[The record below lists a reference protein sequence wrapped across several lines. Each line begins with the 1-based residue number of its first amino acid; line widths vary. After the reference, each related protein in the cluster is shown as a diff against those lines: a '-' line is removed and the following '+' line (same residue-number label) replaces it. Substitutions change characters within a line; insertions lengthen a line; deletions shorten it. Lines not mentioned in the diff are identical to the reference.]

1 MRSLLAV
8 TVAVLLASCSAQEC
22 KVPPSVVLTVA
33 NSPNFCDSSSNNT
46 LWAEFSYSFRS
57 VEGEPLITS
66 FIDGGNACEH
76 VQSERRIGASEI
88 TGNITVT
95 CTRPGGASFDNGLHA
110 ITLRAAY
117 EGTPPCPGG
126 LAFVT
131 AQPTLLAA
139 PKIALQ
145 APARTQLC
153 QGTKSFSVV
162 FPEVQETE
170 KYAGA
175 LQLSA
180 ALEDG
185 TPCTATTPKPG
196 FAGPVTVTCSSAA
209 AAGFP
214 KGRHTITLQAAPD
227 TSSSSSSSSEA
238 ISVEGCALPKPVSLV
253 AAVVVMAPPQLRIQ
267 QVAQQEAACMNSN
280 SVNLRFNYIVA
291 RGGDAPKLTNPK
303 ASAKFAG
310 GSIAAAAQVACKTTL
325 QATSSTQAGLE
336 AELAAAA
343 ADAEAAAAAQT
354 SVTRSVAVRQALS
367 CCLSNVVA
375 YARSWTGEGSVCFK
389 HARPGSDPD
398 LPPCSVNEGMYNR
411 GPMPD
416 GIMWSVPQAPGLSFS
431 NNRVPADCA
440 GGTDIGRVTA
450 TCTKRHLV
458 QIEVILCVQFV
469 RATCTVER

>member
-22 KVPPSVVLTVA
+22 QVPPSVVLTVA

-66 FIDGGNACEH
+66 VIDGGNACEH
-76 VQSERRIGASEI
+76 VQSERRIGTSEI
-88 TGNITVT
+88 NGNITVT
-95 CTRPGGASFDNGLHA
+95 CTRPGGASFDNGLHT

-117 EGTPPCPGG
+117 EGTLPCPGG

-196 FAGPVTVTCSSAA
+196 LAGPVTVTCSSAA

-227 TSSSSSSSSEA
+227 TSSSSSSSSSEA

-253 AAVVVMAPPQLRIQ
+253 AAVVAMAPPQLRIQ

-310 GSIAAAAQVACKTTL
+310 GSIAAAAKVACKTTL
-325 QATSSTQAGLE
+325 QATSSTQ
-336 AELAAAA
+336 
-343 ADAEAAAAAQT
+343 
-354 SVTRSVAVRQALS
+354 
-367 CCLSNVVA
+367 
-375 YARSWTGEGSVCFK
+375 
-389 HARPGSDPD
+389 DPD

-416 GIMWSVPQAPGLSFS
+416 GIMWSVLQAPGLSFS

-440 GGTDIGRVTA
+440 GGTDIGRQQQQQQQQQLA
-450 TCTKRHLV
+450 
-458 QIEVILCVQFV
+458 
-469 RATCTVER
+469 